1 MTRQA
6 QRHLQLRVIYIY
18 RISDPKVGIADC
30 LPGNNFTKIPVQQA
44 ENRVRSLSFSSWG
57 VFDWLIESCPGTF
70 IRALRISALS
80 LS

>member
-30 LPGNNFTKIPVQQA
+30 LPGNNFTKIPVQQV
-44 ENRVRSLSFSSWG
+44 ENRVRSLSF
-57 VFDWLIESCPGTF
+57 VPGEFSTGLLKAV
-70 IRALRISALS
+70 RELS
-80 LS
+80 FEL